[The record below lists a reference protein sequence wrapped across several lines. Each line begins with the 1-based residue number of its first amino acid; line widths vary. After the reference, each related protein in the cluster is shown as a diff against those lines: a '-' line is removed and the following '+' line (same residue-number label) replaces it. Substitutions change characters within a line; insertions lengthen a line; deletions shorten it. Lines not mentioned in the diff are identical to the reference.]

1 MIRIINEDTPLFIL
15 DTEDTSYLFKVT
27 ATGHPEHLY
36 YGAKITADSSDGLTE
51 CHEFAEG
58 NTNAVDDDH
67 KNFTLENMRLEISS
81 YGKGDIR
88 EPMIELT
95 NSDGS
100 FTVDFRYDSY
110 ELSKGKK
117 EPEDFPGSYGAE
129 DEVDVLKIVMKDKD
143 NGLQLDMF
151 YYVYSKCNV
160 ITRKCVLKNHGD
172 GRVVIDRLMSMLMDF
187 DNGSYTMHT
196 FTGAWTREM
205 HKSDIP
211 VKAGKTVVS
220 SYTGT
225 SSSRANPLV
234 MISEGIANEEYGK
247 VYGFNLIY
255 SGNHYECCEMSPY
268 GKVRFVAGI
277 NPSGFR
283 WTLEKEECFETPEEV
298 MTFSREGFGKMS
310 HNMHDFV
317 NTHIVRGEWKERLRP
332 ILLNSWEAS
341 YFDIN
346 ESKLVSLARIAKKI
360 GIELFVMDDGWF
372 GTRDDDTSSLGDWYA
387 NKKKLPGGLEG
398 LCSKIKK
405 LGLDFG
411 IWVEPE
417 MVNEKSELYRSHP
430 DWVIAIP
437 GKPHSKGRNQMILDL
452 TRSEVQEYIID
463 TMTRILTSCDI
474 SYIKWDMNRT
484 FTDIFSS
491 ALPADRQGE
500 VIHRYYMGLYHV
512 MNIITKKFPKVLFE
526 GCAAGGN
533 RFDLGILSYFPQIW
547 ASDDTDPVVRAE
559 IQTSYSY
566 GYPPSTISCH
576 VSDSPNHQTLRR
588 THSTTRFN
596 VAAFG
601 VLGYESNLMDMRKE
615 QLEGYKKQIE
625 RYKEWRQTMQY
636 GRFYRIMSFADSL
649 SDTHSVITPTT
660 GKHLEWC
667 VVSEDKKTALSMIL
681 QIMVIPNSQTAVIHP
696 AGLDPDM
703 RYSLNNRELSYS
715 ILDFGSLVNTAA
727 PVHIRAD
734 GHNHHLLDKFIRM
747 PGEKESHVM
756 YGDAI
761 MNAGVHLKSGFAA
774 VGYDDQVRFYQDY
787 SSRIYILR
795 SEENDNG
802 NDQQDHKDNG

>member
-1 MIRIINEDTPLFIL
+1 MIRIIKEDTPLFKL
-15 DTEDTSYLFKVT
+15 DTDDTSYLIKVT
-27 ATGHPEHLY
+27 ETGHLEHLY

-51 CHEFAEG
+51 YHEFAEG
-58 NTNAVDDDH
+58 NTNSVDDDH
-67 KNFTLENMRLEISS
+67 KSFSLENIRLEMSS

-88 EPMIELT
+88 EPMIELV

-100 FTVDFRYDSY
+100 FTVDLRYDSY
-110 ELSKGKK
+110 EESKGKA
-117 EPEDFPGSYGAE
+117 EPTDFPGSYGKE
-129 DEVDVLKIVMKDKD
+129 DEVDLLKITLKDAENDLK
-143 NGLQLDMF
+143 LDLY
-151 YYVYSKCNV
+151 YYVYPKCNV
-160 ITRKCVLKNHGD
+160 ITRKAVLTNNGKEN
-172 GRVVIDRLMSMLMDF
+172 VVIDRLMSMLMDF

-211 VKAGKTVVS
+211 VRAGKTVVS

-225 SSSRANPLV
+225 SSSRANPFV
-234 MISEGIANEEYGK
+234 MISEGMANEEYGK

-268 GKVRFVAGI
+268 GKVRFVAGV
-277 NPSGFR
+277 NPTSFK
-283 WTLEKEECFETPEEV
+283 WTLEPGKSFETPEEV
-298 MTFSREGFGKMS
+298 MTFSRKGFSKMS

-317 NTHIVRGEWKERLRP
+317 NTHVVRGEWKECLRP

-341 YFDIN
+341 YFDIS
-346 ESKLVSLARIAKKI
+346 ELKLLRLARQAKNI

-372 GTRDDDTSSLGDWYA
+372 GERSDDTSSLGDWYP
-387 NKKKLPGGLEG
+387 NTKKLPGGVKG
-398 LCSKIKK
+398 LCNKIRK

-417 MVNEKSELYRSHP
+417 MVNEKSELYKKHP
-430 DWVIAIP
+430 DWVVKIP
-437 GKPHSKGRNQMILDL
+437 SKMHSKGRNQMILDL
-452 TRSEVQEYIID
+452 TRNEVQEFIIGM
-463 TMTRILTSCDI
+463 MTDLLSSCEI
-474 SYIKWDMNRT
+474 SYVKWDMNRT
-484 FTDIFSS
+484 FTDVFSQ
-491 ALPADRQGE
+491 ALPKDRQGE

-512 MNIITKKFPKVLFE
+512 MNVVTKKFPKVLFE

-547 ASDDTDPVVRAE
+547 ASDNTDPIVRAE

-566 GYPPSTISCH
+566 GYPLSTISCH

-601 VLGYESNLMDMRKE
+601 VLGYESNLCDMRKE
-615 QLEGYKKQIE
+615 QLEGYSKQIAY
-625 RYKEWRQTMQY
+625 YKQFRKTFQY
-636 GRFYRIMSFADSL
+636 GRFYRVMTIAESL
-649 SDTHSVITPTT
+649 SDTASVMTPTT
-660 GKHLEWC
+660 GKNLEWC
-667 VVSEDKKTALSMIL
+667 VVSDDKKTALSMIL
-681 QIMVIPNSQTAVIHP
+681 QLMVVPNFKGAKIHP
-696 AGLDPDM
+696 AGLDDTFK
-703 RYSLNNRELSYS
+703 YEIKNRELSYS

-734 GHNHHLLDKFIRM
+734 GHNHHILDKFIRM
-747 PGEKESHVM
+747 PGEKEYHLM

-761 MNAGVHLKSGFAA
+761 MNAGVHLKSAFAA
-774 VGYDDQVRFYQDY
+774 VGYNEQVRFYPDY
-787 SSRIYILR
+787 ASRIYQITKVD
-795 SEENDNG
+795 DNG
-802 NDQQDHKDNG
+802 

>member
-1 MIRIINEDTPLFIL
+1 MISIIKENTPLFKL
-15 DTEDTSYLFKVT
+15 DTDDTSYLIKVT
-27 ATGHPEHLY
+27 ETGHLEHLY
-36 YGAKITADSSDGLTE
+36 YGARITADSSDGLTE
-51 CHEFAEG
+51 YHEFAEG
-58 NTNAVDDDH
+58 NTNSVDDDH
-67 KNFTLENMRLEISS
+67 KNFSLENIRLEVSS

-88 EPMIELT
+88 EPMIELV

-100 FTVDFRYDSY
+100 FTVDLRYDSY
-110 ELSKGKK
+110 EESKGKE
-117 EPEDFPGSYGAE
+117 EPSDFPGSYGKE
-129 DEVDVLKIVMKDKD
+129 DEVDVLKITLKDSENDLK
-143 NGLQLDMF
+143 LDLY
-151 YYVYSKCNV
+151 YYVYPKCNV
-160 ITRKCVLKNHGD
+160 ITRKAVLTNNGKEN
-172 GRVVIDRLMSMLMDF
+172 VVIDRLMSMLMDF

-225 SSSRANPLV
+225 SSSRANPFV
-234 MISEGIANEEYGK
+234 MISEGMANEEYGK

-277 NPSGFR
+277 NPAGFK
-283 WTLEKEECFETPEEV
+283 WTLEPGNSFETPEEV
-298 MTFSREGFGKMS
+298 MTFSRSGFSKMS

-317 NTHIVRGEWKERLRP
+317 NTHIVRGEWKECLRP
-332 ILLNSWEAS
+332 ILLNSWEAT
-341 YFDIN
+341 YFDIS
-346 ESKLVSLARIAKKI
+346 EAKLLRLARQAKNI

-372 GTRDDDTSSLGDWYA
+372 GERNDDTSSLGDWYP
-387 NKKKLPGGLEG
+387 NTKKLPGGVKG
-398 LCSKIKK
+398 LCSKVRK

-417 MVNEKSELYRSHP
+417 MVNEKSELYKKHP
-430 DWVIAIP
+430 DWVIKIP
-437 GKPHSKGRNQMILDL
+437 SKMHSKGRNQMILDL
-452 TRSEVQEYIID
+452 TRNEVQEFIID
-463 TMTRILTSCDI
+463 TMTNLLSSCEI

-484 FTDIFSS
+484 FTDIFSQ
-491 ALPADRQGE
+491 ALPSDRQGE

-512 MNIITKKFPKVLFE
+512 MNVITKKFPKVLFE

-547 ASDDTDPVVRAE
+547 ASDNTDPIVRAE

-566 GYPPSTISCH
+566 GYPLSTISCH

-601 VLGYESNLMDMRKE
+601 VLGYESHLCDMRKE
-615 QLEGYKKQIE
+615 QLEGYNKQIAY
-625 RYKEWRQTMQY
+625 YKKWRRTFQY
-636 GRFYRIMSFADSL
+636 GRFYRVMTIAESL
-649 SDTHSVITPTT
+649 SDTASVITPTT
-660 GKHLEWC
+660 GKNLEWC
-667 VVSEDKKTALSMIL
+667 VVSDDRKTALSMIL
-681 QIMVIPNSQTAVIHP
+681 QLMVIPNFKGAKIHP
-696 AGLDPDM
+696 AGLDGS
-703 RYSLNNRELSYS
+703 YKYEIKNRDLSYS

-747 PGEKESHVM
+747 PGEKEYHIM

-761 MNAGVHLKSGFAA
+761 MNAGVHLKSAFSA
-774 VGYDDQVRFYQDY
+774 VGYNDQVRFYPDY
-787 SSRIYILR
+787 ASRIYQITKVDDAP
-795 SEENDNG
+795 EEG
-802 NDQQDHKDNG
+802 ES

>member
-1 MIRIINEDTPLFIL
+1 MISIIKENTPLFKL
-15 DTEDTSYLFKVT
+15 DTDDTSYLIKVT
-27 ATGHPEHLY
+27 ETGHLEHLY
-36 YGAKITADSSDGLTE
+36 YGARITADSSDGLTE
-51 CHEFAEG
+51 YHEFAEG
-58 NTNAVDDDH
+58 NTNSVDDDH
-67 KNFTLENMRLEISS
+67 KNFSLENIRLEVSS

-88 EPMIELT
+88 EPMIELV

-100 FTVDFRYDSY
+100 FTVDLRYDSY
-110 ELSKGKK
+110 EESKGKE
-117 EPEDFPGSYGAE
+117 EPSDFPGSYGKE
-129 DEVDVLKIVMKDKD
+129 DEVDVLKITLKDSENDLK
-143 NGLQLDMF
+143 LDLY
-151 YYVYSKCNV
+151 YYVYPKCNV
-160 ITRKCVLKNHGD
+160 ITRKAVLTNSGKGN
-172 GRVVIDRLMSMLMDF
+172 VVIDRLMSMLMDF

-225 SSSRANPLV
+225 SSSRANPFV
-234 MISEGIANEEYGK
+234 MISEGMANEEYGK

-277 NPSGFR
+277 NPAGFK
-283 WTLEKEECFETPEEV
+283 WTLEPGDSFETPEEV
-298 MTFSREGFGKMS
+298 MTFSRSGFSKMS

-317 NTHIVRGEWKERLRP
+317 NTHIVRGEWKECLRP
-332 ILLNSWEAS
+332 ILLNSWEAT
-341 YFDIN
+341 YFDIS
-346 ESKLVSLARIAKKI
+346 EAKLLRLARQAKNI

-372 GTRDDDTSSLGDWYA
+372 GERNDDTSSLGDWYP
-387 NKKKLPGGLEG
+387 NMKKLPGGVKG
-398 LCSKIKK
+398 LCSKVRK

-417 MVNEKSELYRSHP
+417 MVNEKSELYKKHP
-430 DWVIAIP
+430 DWVIKIP
-437 GKPHSKGRNQMILDL
+437 SKMHSKGRNQMILDL
-452 TRSEVQEYIID
+452 TRNEVQEFIID
-463 TMTRILTSCDI
+463 TMTNLLSSCEI

-484 FTDIFSS
+484 FTDIFSQ

-512 MNIITKKFPKVLFE
+512 MNVITKKFPKVLFE

-547 ASDDTDPVVRAE
+547 ASDNTDPIVRAE

-566 GYPPSTISCH
+566 GYPLSTISCH

-601 VLGYESNLMDMRKE
+601 VLGYESHLCDMRKE
-615 QLEGYKKQIE
+615 QLEGYRKQIAY
-625 RYKEWRQTMQY
+625 YKKWRMTFQY
-636 GRFYRIMSFADSL
+636 GRFYRVMTIAESL
-649 SDTHSVITPTT
+649 SDTASVITPTT
-660 GKHLEWC
+660 GKNLEWC
-667 VVSEDKKTALSMIL
+667 VVSDDRKTALSMIL
-681 QIMVIPNSQTAVIHP
+681 QLMVIPNFKGAKIHP
-696 AGLDPDM
+696 AGLDGS
-703 RYSLNNRELSYS
+703 YKYEIKNRDLSYS

-734 GHNHHLLDKFIRM
+734 GHNHPLLDKFIRM
-747 PGEKESHVM
+747 PGEKEYHIM

-761 MNAGVHLKSGFAA
+761 MNAGVHLKSAFSA
-774 VGYDDQVRFYQDY
+774 VGYNDQVRFYPDY
-787 SSRIYILR
+787 ASRIYQITKVDDAP
-795 SEENDNG
+795 EEG
-802 NDQQDHKDNG
+802 ES